1 MNKAGNMEV
10 KINGDNGPAIKFS
23 VGLVAIIQV
32 VLTAASFAAAMR
44 IAQADIQELQ
54 QGQKVFL
61 QKVDEMLRLQ
71 IRMESRIETLS
82 EEVRYYREKLDRHVE
97 AQK

>member
-1 MNKAGNMEV
+1 MKVGNMEV
-10 KINGDNGPAIKFS
+10 KINGDNGPAIRFS

-54 QGQKVFL
+54 QAQKVFS
-61 QKVDEMLRLQ
+61 QKVDEMLRIQ
-71 IRMESRIETLS
+71 SRMESHVEALRDEI
-82 EEVRYYREKLDRHVE
+82 RYYREKLDRHIE